1 MGVGRGLTLAPGAG
15 HAVRDDQLAVLG
27 GLWSCCLCTP
37 QLESLSAPKSRRALS
52 GCGRGVSLQS
62 SGTSLSGH
70 QNTCAFAPCSD
81 FEAVLGAHRKCTP
94 EA

>member
-27 GLWSCCLCTP
+27 GLWSRCLCTP
-37 QLESLSAPKSRRALS
+37 QLESLSAPKSRRAPS
-52 GCGRGVSLQS
+52 GCRSEVSPQS